1 MVGPSSASLG
11 LYRRL
16 VAMEVRAQLQYRASF
31 LLDLVT
37 AALILAIEFGTVVM
51 VFARFETL
59 GGWTLPEVAL
69 LYGMAAMGFRTM
81 DLIFSGFDPSDFG
94 ERVRLGQFD
103 QILLRPAGVAL
114 QVLGSR
120 FHLRRLGGAFQG
132 ALIFALA
139 VGIGDIAWTP
149 AKVALVPLVLLGQ
162 IAFFGALF
170 VAGATVTFWTIQS
183 IEAVNILT
191 YGGNELINYPMHI
204 YGILLRRFFTFVV
217 PAVFVNYA
225 PALYILERADPLGLP
240 PWSRFAAPVVGA
252 GMLALAAAFWRVGL
266 RRYQST
272 GT

>member
-1 MVGPSSASLG
+1 MVHSLR

-16 VAMEVRAQLQYRASF
+16 IGMEVRAQLQYRASF
-31 LLDLVT
+31 LLDMATSV
-37 AALILAIEFGTVVM
+37 LIVAIEFGTVAM
-51 VFARFETL
+51 VFGRFESL
-59 GGWTLPEVAL
+59 GGWRLEEVAL

-81 DLIFSGFDPSDFG
+81 DLLFSGFDPSDFG
-94 ERVRLGQFD
+94 ERIRLGQFD
-103 QILLRPAGVAL
+103 QVLLRPASATL

-132 ALIFALA
+132 VLIFALA
-139 VGIGDIAWTP
+139 VWIGDIAWTP
-149 AKVALVPLVLLGQ
+149 AKAALVPVVLLSQ

-170 VAGATVTFWTIQS
+170 VAGATVTFWTVQS

-204 YGILLRRFFTFVV
+204 YQLWLRRFFTFVV
-217 PAVFVNYA
+217 PAVFINYA
-225 PALYILERADPLGLP
+225 PALYILDKADPLGLP
-240 PWSRFAAPVVGA
+240 PWSRFLAPVVGA
-252 GMLALAAAFWRVGL
+252 GMLALAAAFWRVGI